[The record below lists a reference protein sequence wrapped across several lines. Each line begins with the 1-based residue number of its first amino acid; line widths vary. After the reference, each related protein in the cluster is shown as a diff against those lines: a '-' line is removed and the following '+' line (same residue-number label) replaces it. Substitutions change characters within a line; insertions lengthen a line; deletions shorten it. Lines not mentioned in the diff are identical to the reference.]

1 MLLLSKV
8 LLGKGCCRDW
18 TEGYFGFAP
27 NSWSAGQFDAQD
39 FAQSFMV
46 DRRPSLTLTLYRVID
61 ILPKSSSFSLCV
73 VLHVYVKI

>member
-18 TEGYFGFAP
+18 TVGYFGFAP

-46 DRRPSLTLTLYRVID
+46 DRRPSL
-61 ILPKSSSFSLCV
+61 
-73 VLHVYVKI
+73 